1 MGRGKEFAELAHQII
16 INDHKWSAA
25 NVAQAMGMDY
35 NGLYARLCNRTMFS
49 AEEIN
54 RLLKVV
60 PDPRFVSHLLR
71 DTPFVAADRTE
82 VGEGEEVFDSML
94 RMAIRMIGEAS
105 DVAECIECALR
116 DGQVDHREA
125 PLILAEIE
133 EAERALANLQRH
145 VRQISSNR

>member
-1 MGRGKEFAELAHQII
+1 MGRGKEFADLAHQII
-16 INDHKWSAA
+16 INDPKWDAA
-25 NVAQAMGMDY
+25 SVARAMGMDY
-35 NGLYARLCNRTMFS
+35 HGLYARLCNRTMFS

-71 DTPFVAADRTE
+71 DTPFVAADRTAI
-82 VGEGEEVFDSML
+82 GEGDEVFDSML

-105 DVAECIECALR
+105 DVAESIECALR
-116 DGQVDHREA
+116 DGRVDHREA

-133 EAERALANLQRH
+133 EAERALASLQRH
-145 VRQISSNR
+145 VRKLAGKC